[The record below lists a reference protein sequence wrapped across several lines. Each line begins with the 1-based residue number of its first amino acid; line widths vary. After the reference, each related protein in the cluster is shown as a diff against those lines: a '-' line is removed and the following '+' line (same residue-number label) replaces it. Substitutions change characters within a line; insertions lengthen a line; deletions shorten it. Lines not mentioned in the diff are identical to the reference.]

1 MTPPVDAV
9 LLPEGRRATATSV
22 STEAKVG
29 AGIVEPDLLGVRT
42 RGGGSL
48 KEAVAVGRGT
58 DKSSGTAS
66 PGSLFN
72 DAEDTPSV
80 DLRGEDKDK
89 HIEVAFT
96 SL

>member
-42 RGGGSL
+42 RGGGGL

-58 DKSSGTAS
+58 DKSSGPAS

-80 DLRGEDKDK
+80 DLREEDKDK